1 MKIYFKT
8 EIYRHHKCSV
18 VFIIVFSCGLILASS
33 FIPDFPVNNGESY
46 INSFQVVKELF
57 GHELYFLIIIP
68 IFIIRNF
75 GFSFSTI
82 VSKILF
88 EINFVSRHILIIF
101 IGAIG
106 FFINLFIALI
116 TIYFENKDKYS
127 LLSYFNDLNDRLTE
141 NKQYEFYGEIFL
153 VFPLF
158 SISKFFQIYFEMLV
172 IYYLNPI
179 FILITNNLC
188 YSISGIVFYAFNPNF
203 IRFTSFILTEF
214 TDIISLIGYC
224 IYLEIIELN
233 FCGLSNNLRRKI
245 KDKGESE
252 VNDIILGKIG
262 NNDDLFSLNNE
273 EDESRKNTEIYV

>member
-1 MKIYFKT
+1 MW
-8 EIYRHHKCSV
+8 
-18 VFIIVFSCGLILASS
+18 
-33 FIPDFPVNNGESY
+33 
-46 INSFQVVKELF
+46 
-57 GHELYFLIIIP
+57 
-68 IFIIRNF
+68 
-75 GFSFSTI
+75 
-82 VSKILF
+82 
-88 EINFVSRHILIIF
+88 
-101 IGAIG
+101 
-106 FFINLFIALI
+106 
-116 TIYFENKDKYS
+116 
-127 LLSYFNDLNDRLTE
+127 
-141 NKQYEFYGEIFL
+141 
-153 VFPLF
+153 
-158 SISKFFQIYFEMLV
+158 V

-273 EDESRKNTEIYV
+273 EDESRKNTEIYI